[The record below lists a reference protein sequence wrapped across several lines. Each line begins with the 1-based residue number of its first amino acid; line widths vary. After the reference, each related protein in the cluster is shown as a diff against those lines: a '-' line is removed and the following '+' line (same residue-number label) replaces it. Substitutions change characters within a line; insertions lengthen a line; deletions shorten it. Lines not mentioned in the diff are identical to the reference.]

1 LKVLKPKKTRSDL
14 KNRHIERKNLSIP
27 LTIMHLL
34 LLASLLI
41 APTLSH
47 PTIASRDANI
57 AGASTG
63 LSIKLYPSLNCH
75 GTPSLSTNLL
85 YDTQYARQFKSYSL
99 SDDVDDQTITL
110 YSEADWKATSP
121 AGHGQHVAD
130 DGNAA
135 TSCVQRVYAL
145 EEGRTKKGCHTLETW
160 VGCLVVSVDS

>member
-1 LKVLKPKKTRSDL
+1 
-14 KNRHIERKNLSIP
+14 
-27 LTIMHLL
+27 MHLL
-34 LLASLLI
+34 LLLTSLLI

-47 PTIASRDANI
+47 PTIVPRDANI

-63 LSIKLYPSLNCH
+63 LSIKLYPSPNCH
-75 GTPSLSTNLL
+75 STPSLSTNLL

-99 SDDVDDQTITL
+99 SNDLDDQTITL
-110 YSEADWKATSP
+110 YAEADWKATSP
-121 AGHGQHVAD
+121 AGHGQHAGD

-145 EEGRTKKGCHTLETW
+145 EADKTKKGCHTLDTW